1 MNEIYLTSDTHF
13 SHKPEFLWGPRGFS
27 SAKEMN
33 EIIVEK
39 WNSIVKSDDIIYHL
53 GDMALTDTV
62 DAITYIKKLNGF
74 IWWIRGNHDS
84 RSKVEEITKECKNI
98 SLISNPEA
106 SWATMFKYNNKI
118 TCYLSHYPTLTAN
131 YDEKHFNQHVI
142 ALHGH
147 THQQANFLYPNNP
160 FCYHVGMDSHDCKPV
175 NIEEIIGEVRQ
186 RWFDLQSLKIPVEDL
201 YVYPMKGE

>member
-27 SAKEMN
+27 SVREMN

-39 WNSIVKSDDIIYHL
+39 WNSIVEPDDIVYHL

-62 DAITYIKKLNGF
+62 DAIAYIKKLNGF

-84 RSKVEEITKECKNI
+84 RSKVEEITKECKNV

-106 SWATMFKYNNKI
+106 SWATMFKYDNKI

-142 ALHGH
+142 ALAGH
-147 THQQANFLYPNNP
+147 THKKEKFLDKNNP
-160 FCYHVGMDSHDCKPV
+160 FLYNVCLDAHNCYPIH
-175 NIEEIIGEVRQ
+175 IEEIISDCRNKFLSTKSEK
-186 RWFDLQSLKIPVEDL
+186 SE
-201 YVYPMKGE
+201 

>member
-27 SAKEMN
+27 SVREMN

-39 WNSIVKSDDIIYHL
+39 WNSIVEPDDIVYHL

-62 DAITYIKKLNGF
+62 DAIAYIKKLNGF

-106 SWATMFKYNNKI
+106 SWATMFKYDNKI

-142 ALHGH
+142 ALAGH
-147 THQQANFLYPNNP
+147 THKKEKFLDENNP
-160 FCYHVGMDSHDCKPV
+160 FLYNVCLDAHNCYPV
-175 NIEEIIGEVRQ
+175 HIEEIISDCRNKFLSTKSEK
-186 RWFDLQSLKIPVEDL
+186 SE
-201 YVYPMKGE
+201 